1 MSHPV
6 ITLENTGF
14 RVDERQI
21 IKEVGLTINQGETF
35 ALLGGNGAGKSTL
48 LDLITGAL
56 RPTSGTV
63 GVLGQKAGAS
73 RKLSIVND
81 TIPLFPMLQ
90 VEEILRY
97 FAAFTGRKGG
107 FDKELLEVLALEEL
121 FGKLFSKLSK
131 GQRKR
136 VGLYL
141 ALVSK
146 PEILLM
152 DEPTADL
159 DPLIRERI
167 WKHLLTGTDMTILFT
182 THDWEEARR
191 QADRIS
197 FIHQG
202 ELLGSPAGPEALFTE
217 ASGIGKR
224 KLVIP
229 TAAASAEMIADLP
242 YVQHENEYHIFSGAR
257 TEELIGRISGL
268 TLNFSVLDSNLQDAY
283 KYLIKTQAA

>member
-6 ITLENTGF
+6 ITLNRTGF
-14 RVDERQI
+14 RADDRQI
-21 IKEVGLTINQGETF
+21 IREVDLIINQGETF

-56 RPTSGTV
+56 RPTSGAV
-63 GVLGQKAGAS
+63 SVLGGKAGAS
-73 RKLSIVND
+73 RRLSIVND
-81 TIPLFPMLQ
+81 TIPLFPMLR

-97 FAAFTGRKGG
+97 FAAFTGRKEG
-107 FDKELLEVLALEEL
+107 FREDLLEVLGLEDL

-131 GQRKR
+131 GQCKR

-141 ALVSK
+141 ALVSE
-146 PEILLM
+146 PQVLLM

-167 WKHLLTGTDMTILFT
+167 WKHLLTDTGMTILFT

-197 FIHQG
+197 FLHQG
-202 ELLGSPAGPEALFTE
+202 ELLGTPAGPEALFTE
-217 ASGIGKR
+217 GSGIGKR

-229 TAAASAEMIADLP
+229 TTAAPAEMIADLP

-283 KYLIKTQAA
+283 QYLIKTQAA